1 MEKPKIRPVSTM
13 PVEVDGTAMIRL
25 EDPRGIG
32 RPVAVS
38 PAALELIAH
47 FFDGEHTVVD
57 MQAEIVRATGAIV
70 PSRTLQDLIDAL
82 DEALLLE
89 SERFQG
95 HYREALELY
104 RNAAN
109 RPAAHAGQAYPDDR
123 EELGTFL
130 TSFLGEAVPEA
141 DGALARAFVAPHID
155 FARGAEVYGRVYRE
169 VAARGRADLYI
180 ILGTCHSAMEAP
192 FAATRK
198 AYETPLGVAEV
209 DGEAVDTL
217 VGACGEG
224 ILGDEWSHRGE
235 HSIEFQ
241 VVCLQ
246 HVLGRPF
253 RILPILC
260 GGIPEPD
267 SSEPPPRELDPVR
280 RIVDGIRA
288 VLAQNGRR
296 IVLLAGVDF
305 AHVGPQFGDPAQ
317 VDRAML
323 AAVEAA
329 DREALDAVTRVDAE
343 GFYRSLA
350 SHGNRYRVCGYAPLY
365 VLLEVLGRGEG
376 ELLGYRA
383 AVHPRGFQAVTF
395 AGVAID

>member
-1 MEKPKIRPVSTM
+1 VEKPKIRPVSTM
-13 PVEVDGTAMIRL
+13 PVDVDGAAMIRL

-32 RPVAVS
+32 RSVAVS

-47 FFDGEHTVVD
+47 FFDGEHTIVD

-70 PSRTLQDLIDAL
+70 PSRTLQDLVDAL

-95 HYREALELY
+95 HFRQAIEAYRG
-104 RNAAN
+104 RPT
-109 RPAAHAGQAYPDDR
+109 RPAAHAGGAYPADR
-123 EELGTFL
+123 EELRASL
-130 TSFLGEAVPEA
+130 NSFIGDVPPQA
-141 DGALARAFVAPHID
+141 GGAARAFVAPHID
-155 FARGAEVYGRVYRE
+155 FARGGEVYGRVYRE
-169 VAARGRADLYI
+169 IAARGRADLYV
-180 ILGTCHSAMEAP
+180 ILGTCHGAMEEP

-209 DGEAVDTL
+209 DAEAVDAL
-217 VGACGEG
+217 VGSCGEA

-241 VVCLQ
+241 IVCLQ

-267 SSEPPPRELDPVR
+267 PSAPPPRELDPVR

-288 VLAQNGRR
+288 VLARDGGRTV
-296 IVLLAGVDF
+296 IVAAVDF
-305 AHVGPQFGDPAQ
+305 AHVGPQFGDPGR
-317 VDRAML
+317 VDRSML
-323 AAVEAA
+323 AAVERA
-329 DREALDAVTRVDAE
+329 DREALDAVTRVDAD

-350 SHGNRYRVCGYAPLY
+350 SHRNRYRVCGYAPLY
-365 VLLEVLGRGEG
+365 ILLEVLGRGEG
-376 ELLGYRA
+376 EILLYRA

-395 AGVAID
+395 AGVAIS